1 MIAPAH
7 FDHSGRQG
15 QTGYYLGVNRSPIGV
30 NGDAGQAVSRQL
42 QKRHTL
48 IPKGR
53 LTEKI
58 ELCLTSLNRGWL
70 NAVAWELVPKILGRE
85 TEVTL

>member
-1 MIAPAH
+1 MLLS
-7 FDHSGRQG
+7 SGPPKIH
-15 QTGYYLGVNRSPIGV
+15 LNSFL
-30 NGDAGQAVSRQL
+30 L

-85 TEVTL
+85 TEVTS